1 MSFLFSEPHSL
12 NSSWPIYN
20 ESDILFL
27 DSKSNYSLE
36 ALIEIMKDLD
46 LNEGTILHAFSK

>member
-1 MSFLFSEPHSL
+1 MSFLFCEPHSL
-12 NSSWPIYN
+12 NSSWPIYK
-20 ESDILFL
+20 ESDIFVL

-36 ALIEIMKDLD
+36 ALIGIMKDFD

>member
-1 MSFLFSEPHSL
+1 MSFCSANPILLIVHGLFIM
-12 NSSWPIYN
+12 NRIF
-20 ESDILFL
+20 LFL